1 MLLKT
6 KLVVLIFPL
15 AVTACGGGVNVVGEG
30 SGEYQPT
37 TSALGQRSEELTD
50 PERDTIWDLFGGN
63 EEPDATVEVNKYLWS
78 ASLDVLGF
86 LPIVA
91 ADPFTGII
99 STGYG
104 TPPGGG
110 RAYRATILV
119 QDPALDARSLRV
131 SLQSRSGPVAASTAQ
146 AVEDAILARARQL
159 RIRNSQF

>member
-1 MLLKT
+1 MTFNL
-6 KLVVLIFPL
+6 KLVALISIVSL
-15 AVTACGGGVNVVGEG
+15 TACSGSDTV
-30 SGEYQPT
+30 SGESSGGYQPT
-37 TSALGQRSEELTD
+37 TSALGQRSEELDD
-50 PERDTIWDLFGGN
+50 PDRETIWDLFGGN
-63 EEPDATVEVNKYLWS
+63 DNPDTIVEVNKYLWA
-78 ASLDVLGF
+78 ASLDVLNF

-110 RAYRATILV
+110 RAYRATILI

-131 SLQSRSGPVAASTAQ
+131 SLQSRSGPVSASTAR

-159 RIRNSQF
+159 RMRSSNI